1 MTFILSNL
9 SNPFALVSEAF
20 FSAGGEL
27 QGEPV
32 VFEAKFTLNQGTMT
46 GFDVEAGNIVAS
58 SQDAESVTVDIE
70 DGIIVSKDLK

>member
-1 MTFILSNL
+1 ML
-9 SNPFALVSEAF
+9 
-20 FSAGGEL
+20 
-27 QGEPV
+27 
-32 VFEAKFTLNQGTMT
+32 FEAKFTLNQGTMT